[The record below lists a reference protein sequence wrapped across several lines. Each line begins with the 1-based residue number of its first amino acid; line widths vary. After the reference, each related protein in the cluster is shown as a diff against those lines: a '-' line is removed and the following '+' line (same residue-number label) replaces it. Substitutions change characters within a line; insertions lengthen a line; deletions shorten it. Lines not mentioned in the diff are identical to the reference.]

1 VEVLQ
6 EDVMLYE
13 VIVKRAG
20 TDTSGRESSTLF
32 RTVVEA
38 ESLNAAA
45 IEGLQAMRRELV
57 GPLQGP
63 NLVVEISAMG
73 EEHPA

>member
-1 VEVLQ
+1 
-6 EDVMLYE
+6 MLYE
-13 VIVKRAG
+13 IIVKRTAA
-20 TDTSGRESSTLF
+20 DTSGQEQEPPTVF
-32 RTVVEA
+32 RTIVEA
-38 ESLNAAA
+38 DSLDAAA

-63 NLVVEISAMG
+63 NLVVDISAMG